1 MNSASAATFISDQ
14 SVGAACRR
22 LQAATARKAKNGLHR
37 PPLLKSLL
45 GRRGRGRSKGGGKQ
59 SGEEGPE
66 EGGPGSS
73 DAARLAAA
81 H

>member
-1 MNSASAATFISDQ
+1 M
-14 SVGAACRR
+14 GAACRG
-22 LQAATARKAKNGLHR
+22 LPAATARKAKNGLHR

-45 GRRGRGRSKGGGKQ
+45 GRRGRGRGGGKQ

-73 DAARLAAA
+73 DAARIAAA
-81 H
+81 HALAVWGL